1 MPSSAAASTT
11 SIRDEIRSQYR
22 PEDIQRL
29 SKKSLIELQRQLGL
43 GDTFGV
49 IVVPSGDVP
58 PSCRSPAR
66 RSCDFLNYL
75 RDLDRPFR
83 DRALL
88 TLVRLAFLVYLVP
101 SGTWRQKVLPSAT
114 TYLTWIRLHARIM
127 IEVAN
132 QSGKASVM
140 GNLFE
145 KLNLEELPDFSI
157 QIQKRIDVEIA
168 RLRQLKA
175 DGLWQDAP
183 QIHDPGEFEKSRLEA
198 ATKARDRRLVQSP
211 YEPLPDSFVAE
222 AGWRA
227 LWLLDELGPQVIKCA
242 RILREA
248 LESRVDSDS
257 KHTRW
262 IYRRERAI
270 KALEDFEWVDSKG
283 MPITQLPF
291 SLKWASGEEHDWP
304 PRGVGAFRRLLGLV
318 QTAHLFI
325 FLLSTGA
332 RIGEALSLMPGSI
345 SVTRDGSVGRTY
357 KLVYA
362 AEGETKE
369 WPLPDVAVRSIEQQ
383 EALRLAMHELPT
395 AGRTDSD
402 VPTPRDGS
410 EALWTR
416 VFGSDIFTGYNE
428 LLRQWVTKLGLD
440 ADLGRRGLHSHR
452 FRKTLARLAGLALVG
467 APKILMDL
475 FGHRSIA
482 MTLQYILTDPQL
494 RAETQ
499 VVAKAQTIMFAKEAI
514 QEHMNNGGPAAGR
527 VSAAVEQQ
535 RARLGRDF
543 NAGDIAQLAEML
555 TLNGT
560 AWQLVRPG
568 VICTKMPSESGPCAK
583 RTGAPE
589 PSKCRSTC
597 DHRLEQY
604 FLRDDVDRLLCE
616 AVANYRSAVEAE
628 DEIQAEEWAGQV
640 LGNLKRF
647 PKLEAKWRKNPT
659 VLSLLT

>member
-1 MPSSAAASTT
+1 
-11 SIRDEIRSQYR
+11 
-22 PEDIQRL
+22 
-29 SKKSLIELQRQLGL
+29 
-43 GDTFGV
+43 
-49 IVVPSGDVP
+49 
-58 PSCRSPAR
+58 
-66 RSCDFLNYL
+66 
-75 RDLDRPFR
+75 
-83 DRALL
+83 
-88 TLVRLAFLVYLVP
+88 VYLVP

-114 TYLTWIRLHARIM
+114 TYLAWIRLHARIM
-127 IEVAN
+127 VEVAK
-132 QSGKASVM
+132 QAGSSLATGD
-140 GNLFE
+140 LFAN
-145 KLNLEELPDFSI
+145 LNLEELPDFSV

-183 QIHDPGEFEKSRLEA
+183 QMEDPSEFEKSRLKA
-198 ATKARDRRLVQSP
+198 AAKARDRRYVQSP
-211 YEPLPDSFVAE
+211 YEPLPDGFIAE

-227 LWLLDELGPQVIKCA
+227 LWLLDELGPQVVKCA
-242 RILREA
+242 KNLREA
-248 LESRVDSDS
+248 LESPVNTDS
-257 KHTRW
+257 KHTRS
-262 IYRRERAI
+262 IYRLRRAT
-270 KALEDFEWVDSKG
+270 KALEDFKWVDSKG
-283 MPITQLPF
+283 IPITQLPF
-291 SLKWASGEEHDWP
+291 RLKWTSGEEQDWP
-304 PRGVGAFRRLLGLV
+304 PRSVGTFRSLLGLT

-332 RIGEALSLMPGSI
+332 RIGEALSLVPGSI
-345 SVTRDGSVGRTY
+345 SVTQDGSVGRTY

-362 AEGETKE
+362 AEGEAKE
-369 WPLPDVAVRSIEQQ
+369 WPLPDVAVRAIERQ
-383 EALRLAMHELPT
+383 EALRIAMHELPSAKCSNLRGDT
-395 AGRTDSD
+395 
-402 VPTPRDGS
+402 TPRNASD
-410 EALWTR
+410 ALWTR

-440 ADLGRRGLHSHR
+440 AGLGRRGLHSHR

-514 QEHMNNGGPAAGR
+514 QEHMDNGGPAAGR
-527 VSAAVEQQ
+527 IHTAVEQQ

-543 NAGDIAQLAEML
+543 NADDIAQLAEML

-597 DHRLEQY
+597 AHRLEQH

-616 AVANYRSAVEAE
+616 AVSNYRLALEVD

-647 PKLEAKWRKNPT
+647 PKLEAKWRRNPT
-659 VLSLLT
+659 VRSLLIQQTPQGQSPPH